1 MISKLEFSKVEKLLL
16 HICGYLKD
24 FPKIEPDD
32 TQSQMIIDT
41 EFDLS
46 NFNDEKEK
54 KRNFYKTQYKVMI
67 FENIKL
73 ISEASLKNI

>member
-1 MISKLEFSKVEKLLL
+1 M

-24 FPKIEPDD
+24 FPKIEAED

-41 EFDLS
+41 EVDLS